1 MEEIIISNNIFS
13 TGETLFHYD
22 MDFPISPC
30 FEELKEA
37 IDNGYRHAND
47 EYIEEG
53 ETEGDTLL
61 FYTCL
66 DHCKNDYDCG
76 LNDCDCDCVE
86 MTKLLIES
94 GADVNKV
101 DNMGLTPI
109 FLACSDV
116 CKVLIDNGA
125 KINIKSNTF
134 TGSPLFT
141 QSCINENDDNIKRC
155 NLMIMNGIDLE
166 ITNDIGMTALQFY
179 IAFDRT
185 KEAKL
190 LLECGADTSNVLFNS
205 CTSMNMFKVLLDYGI
220 DVNKTDDYGETVL
233 FNCPFDYAELYIKNG
248 CNVNHMNNN
257 GESAIFG
264 CPCPEKIGILLNN
277 GATVSYKNND
287 GIKMVDSNKMYP
299 HEDTFFHEIRGY
311 EGYILNVRKEIVVKH
326 ISSMKIASFFMI
338 ISSKKEANRL
348 RSIPQNL
355 FNPEFIN
362 MRFKIMNVSKEWSR

>member
-1 MEEIIISNNIFS
+1 
-13 TGETLFHYD
+13 
-22 MDFPISPC
+22 MDFPVSPC

-53 ETEGDTLL
+53 EIEGDTLL

-86 MTKLLIES
+86 MTKLLIKA
-94 GADVNKV
+94 GGDVNKV
-101 DNMGLTPI
+101 DNMGITPI
-109 FLACSDV
+109 FMACSEV

-125 KINIKSNTF
+125 KVNIKSNTF
-134 TGSPLFT
+134 AGSPLFT
-141 QSCINENDDNIKRC
+141 QSCVNDNDDNFTRC
-155 NLMIMNGIDLE
+155 KLLIMNGIDLE

-185 KEAKL
+185 KEVRL
-190 LLECGADTSNVLFNS
+190 LLESGADTSNVLFHS
-205 CTSMNMFKVLLDYGI
+205 CTSESMLKILLDSDI
-220 DVNKTDDYGETVL
+220 DINKTDEYGETVL
-233 FNCPFDYAELYIKNG
+233 FRCSFDYAESYIKNG

-264 CPCPEKIGILLNN
+264 CPCPEKTEILLKH
-277 GATVSYKNND
+277 GAIVSYKNND
-287 GIKMVDSNKMYP
+287 GVNMVDSNKIYDYNCLNS
-299 HEDTFFHEIRGY
+299 EEEIS
-311 EGYILNVRKEIVVKH
+311 ILNLRKGTVKHH
-326 ISSMKIASFFMI
+326 ISSIKIASFFMI
-338 ISSKKEANRL
+338 IVSKKEANRL

-355 FNPEFIN
+355 FNPEFKN
-362 MRFKIMNVSKEWSR
+362 MRFKIMSISKEWSSK